1 MENRLIKL
9 KIQNLRKTLGYTQES
24 MASKIGMSTNSY
36 SQIERGKTVLV
47 SNRLFDIAKALNTTP
62 EELILGY
69 SASKEDLSDKI
80 AAIEVMYKEKIA
92 KAESENKITQVEL
105 EGEIQRLRA
114 TLESKESII
123 GVLKESL
130 NRYNL

>member
-9 KIQNLRKTLGYTQES
+9 KIQNLRKMMGYTQES
-24 MASKIGMSTNSY
+24 MAGKIGMSTNSY

-47 SNRLFDIAKALNTTP
+47 SKRLFDIAKALNTTP

-69 SASKEDLSDKI
+69 VPKEDLTDKI
-80 AAIEVMYKEKIA
+80 AEIESTYKEIIA
-92 KAESENKITQVEL
+92 KTESENKIARVEL
-105 EGEIQRLRA
+105 EAEIQRLRA
-114 TLESKESII
+114 TIESKESII

>member
-9 KIQNLRKTLGYTQES
+9 KIQNLRKMLGYTQES

-36 SQIERGKTVLV
+36 SQIERGKTLLV

-62 EELILGY
+62 EELILG
-69 SASKEDLSDKI
+69 SAPKEDLTDKI
-80 AAIEVMYKEKIA
+80 AAVEIMYKERIA
-92 KAESENKITQVEL
+92 KAESENKIARVEL
-105 EGEIQRLRA
+105 EAEIQRLRA
-114 TLESKESII
+114 TLESKDSII
-123 GVLKESL
+123 GLLKESL

>member
-1 MENRLIKL
+1 MM
-9 KIQNLRKTLGYTQES
+9 GYTQES
-24 MASKIGMSTNSY
+24 MAGKIGMSTNSY

-47 SNRLFDIAKALNTTP
+47 SKRLFDIAKALNTTP

-69 SASKEDLSDKI
+69 VPKEDLTDKI
-80 AAIEVMYKEKIA
+80 AEIESTYKEIIA
-92 KAESENKITQVEL
+92 KTESENKIARVEL
-105 EGEIQRLRA
+105 EAEIQRLRA
-114 TLESKESII
+114 TIESKESII

>member
-9 KIQNLRKTLGYTQES
+9 KIQNLRKALGYTQES

-47 SNRLFDIAKALNTTP
+47 SKRLFDIAKVLNIAP
-62 EELILGY
+62 EELIIGY
-69 SASKEDLSDKI
+69 VPKEDLTDRI
-80 AAIEVMYKEKIA
+80 AEIESMYKERIA
-92 KAESENKITQVEL
+92 KAESENKIVRVEL
-105 EGEIQRLRA
+105 EAEIQRLRA
-114 TLESKESII
+114 TIESKESII

>member
-9 KIQNLRKTLGYTQES
+9 KIQNLRKMLGYTQES

-47 SNRLFDIAKALNTTP
+47 SNRLSDIAKALNTTP
-62 EELILGY
+62 EELLLGY
-69 SASKEDLSDKI
+69 APKEDLTDKI
-80 AAIEVMYKEKIA
+80 AALENFYKEKIA
-92 KAESENKITQVEL
+92 KAESENKIARVEL
-105 EGEIQRLRA
+105 EAEIQRLRA
-114 TLESKESII
+114 TLESKDSII
-123 GVLKESL
+123 GLLKESL

>member
-80 AAIEVMYKEKIA
+80 AAIEIMYKEKIA

-105 EGEIQRLRA
+105 EAEIQRLRA

>member
-47 SNRLFDIAKALNTTP
+47 SNRLSDIAKALNTTP
-62 EELILGY
+62 EELLLGY
-69 SASKEDLSDKI
+69 APKEDLTDKI
-80 AAIEVMYKEKIA
+80 AAVESFYKEKVA
-92 KAESENKITQVEL
+92 KMESENKIARVEL
-105 EGEIQRLRA
+105 EAEIQRLKA
-114 TLESKESII
+114 TLESKDSII